1 MKRVRF
7 GVRVIGLELGVGLGL
22 GLGLEL
28 GVGLGLGLGL
38 ELGVGLGLGLGL
50 ELGIGLAALFI
61 NVQHSLLSTQHNL

>member
-22 GLGLEL
+22 GLGLK
-28 GVGLGLGLGL
+28 
-38 ELGVGLGLGLGL
+38 
-50 ELGIGLAALFI
+50 LGIGLVALFI